1 MNGLV
6 LEGGAMRGM
15 FTAGVLDVMME
26 AGIRYDG
33 AIGVSAGAAFGCNY
47 KSGQIGRVIRYN
59 TAFCRDKRYCG
70 LRSLLLTGSLYS
82 PRFCYHTVPNEYDV
96 FDNEAYEKDPMA
108 FYVVTTDL
116 LTGTPVY
123 RRCDRGGDE
132 FFEWIRASSSLPMVS
147 LPVMLEGRP
156 MLDGGMTD
164 AIPLLYFESIG
175 YEKNVVVL
183 TRPRDYRKEPT
194 GHLRMLRHSLRRYPL
209 AYAAMVRRHEVYNKT
224 LDDIAAR
231 EAAGRAYVIAPRE
244 PLQIGSMERDP
255 DKLRAIY
262 EIGREAGRE
271 TVEDVKRFLEGSA

>member
-15 FTAGVLDVMME
+15 FTAGVIDVMME

-82 PRFCYHTVPNEYDV
+82 PKFCYHTVPNEYDI
-96 FDNEAYEKDPMA
+96 FDGEAYEKNPMA

-116 LTGTPVY
+116 ESGEPVY
-123 RRCDRGGDE
+123 RRCDKAGDE
-132 FFEWIRASSSLPMVS
+132 FFEWIRASSSLPLVS
-147 LPVMLEGRP
+147 RPVVLEGRP
-156 MLDGGMTD
+156 LLDGGMTD
-164 AIPLLYFESIG
+164 SVPLRYFEQIG

-183 TRPRDYRKEPT
+183 TRPQGYRKEPT
-194 GHLRMLRHSLRRYPL
+194 GHRRLLRHALRKYPK
-209 AYAAMVRRHEVYNKT
+209 AYAAMERRHEVYNET
-224 LDDIAAR
+224 LDYIAAR
-231 EAAGRAYVIAPRE
+231 EAAGAALVIRPRE
-244 PLQIGSMERDP
+244 GLAVGSMERDP
-255 DKLRAIY
+255 DKLRAVY
-262 EIGREAGRE
+262 EAGRAMGKE
-271 TVEDVKRFLEGSA
+271 RLADVKQFLEGIG